1 MCCSLQS
8 FHCVTANIYFVMW
21 LPFIECQREKEKKS
35 LHIPI
40 LKGDLTINGLEVLY
54 CCHEILVLTTFI
66 TYIMYG
72 YLNKNW
78 FLDQNG

>member
-8 FHCVTANIYFVMW
+8 FHWVTANIYFIMW
-21 LPFIECQREKEKKS
+21 LPFIERQREKEKKS

-40 LKGDLTINGLEVLY
+40 LKGDLTIHGLELY

-66 TYIMYG
+66 T
-72 YLNKNW
+72 
-78 FLDQNG
+78 